1 MKNVCKL
8 TILAIFVWSIS
19 VDAQIFDK
27 VKQAVKNK
35 TEQKTDE
42 TVNKTVDKTSE
53 KIEEGITNIFKKKD
67 KSKTN
72 ENASEEKGTKAE
84 KQEKS
89 SLQISSKFDFVPGE
103 KVVFYEDF
111 SSTDVGDFPSTFNTN
126 GSGEVVSNNN
136 FEGKWLKFI
145 DSENSIWT
153 DAILKLPEN
162 YTIEF
167 DVIPIKGE
175 ENSMGGY
182 VFRMIKSINAKSYDT
197 GSIPG
202 KGGFMFKVEYFGK
215 PSYRA
220 YLNDYQGSLYN
231 LEGNKEDEVL
241 FQKENQKYHI
251 SIWVQKSRL
260 RLYQDE
266 VKLFDIQKA
275 FPDASVKMDRIRFE
289 EGAALISNIRIAVG
303 NPDMRN
309 KLLTE
314 GKLVTYG
321 IYFDV
326 NKDIVKPESIGTL
339 KEIAQVLKENPSV
352 KVKIVGHTDSDG
364 DNDKNLDLSKRRANS
379 VKNELVKTFG
389 LDASKIETDGI
400 GENKPIAPNDTSS
413 NKALNRRVEFIK
425 L

>member
-1 MKNVCKL
+1 MKNVYKF

-19 VDAQIFDK
+19 IDAQIFDK

-72 ENASEEKGTKAE
+72 ENTSEEKGTKAE
-84 KQEKS
+84 KSEKS

-103 KVVFYEDF
+103 KVIFYEDF

-182 VFRMIKSINAKSYDT
+182 VFRMIKSINIKSYDT
-197 GSIPG
+197 GAIPG
-202 KGGFMFKVEYFGK
+202 KGGFMYKVEYFGK
-215 PSYRA
+215 PSYRV
-220 YLNDYQGSLYN
+220 YQNDYQGSLYN

-275 FPDASVKMDRIRFE
+275 FPDASLKMDRIRFE
-289 EGAALISNIRIAVG
+289 EGAALISNVRIAVG
-303 NPDMRN
+303 NPDMRS

-321 IYFDV
+321 IYFDI

-389 LDASKIETDGI
+389 LEASKIETDGL
-400 GENKPIAPNDTSS
+400 GESKPIAPNDTSA